1 MQNPSIV
8 ARSRCG
14 LSQVEVVISTIIVSV
29 LMVSS
34 LSTIAASRRSQMA
47 ESNEARGLAV
57 AEALMAEI
65 TQLPMRDPACDCGF
79 GPESGETGTSRIGFD
94 DVDDYLNLVDF
105 PPKSRSG
112 EALSG
117 YSDLSRNVSIDMVTV
132 NNWNTTTS
140 TYAGVYR
147 ITIRIL
153 RDNVE
158 FARIVGYRTAGSQGA
173 SSSAATASTSSTN

>member
-1 MQNPSIV
+1 MHNPSIV
-8 ARSRCG
+8 ARSRRG
-14 LSQVEVVISTIIVSV
+14 LSQVEVVISTIIISV

-47 ESNEARGLAV
+47 ESNEVRGLAI

-94 DVDDYLNLVDF
+94 DVDDYLNLADS

-112 EALSG
+112 TALAG
-117 YSDLSRNVSIDMVTV
+117 YSDLSRNVTVDMVSVST
-132 NNWNTTTS
+132 WNETITT
-140 TYAGVYR
+140 YKGVYR
-147 ITIRIL
+147 ITIRVL
-153 RDNVE
+153 RDNIE
-158 FARIVGYRTAGSQGA
+158 FARLVGYRSVGS
-173 SSSAATASTSSTN
+173 